1 MESDNNVIGNGSWS
15 SRQQAFLAMERKH
28 DLFSLRVDGW
38 SAWRVMRNFV
48 FRKLENMPLSQP
60 GRPVA
65 VRSIEALVA
74 TFRLIW
80 LLLKG
85 EPRELL
91 VKTCRSGLRAKSGE
105 QFRDVYFDGLLTEG
119 FSYLKMEEIN
129 SPDFD
134 KQAASAARPAELDPV
149 VFTFWGRILGMLLPV
164 RAKALCQSIADMLRS
179 ELGLDLAPSVLRMR
193 LSTVYW
199 QARLYRLLLAR
210 IRPRAILV
218 SDTGEYGLRVAASRQ
233 NIPFIELQ
241 HGIFDAK
248 HPDAI
253 PAWVNGPAAALI
265 LPDALASRG
274 RYWIDCLAETHQGG
288 DVAVPVGSEIID
300 EARLRRKARS
310 KTGTL
315 HLVLTTQGLDSKRLA
330 QWIEVMTKA
339 APASIDWRL
348 SIKLHPVYDQ
358 ENRDFSELQKDGRV
372 RVIGGSD
379 RPNVFDLLSEADLHL
394 SISSACHFDAAA
406 LGVRSVIIPLGDHE
420 WLLHAVDGKQ
430 ILLAQS
436 PDEVWR
442 IATLL
447 EMSAG
452 EGAHRFSE
460 PNFVA
465 NMQKLIARLTGRQ
478 VAGGCLICSAL
489 AG

>member
-1 MESDNNVIGNGSWS
+1 
-15 SRQQAFLAMERKH
+15 MERRY
-28 DLFSLRVDGW
+28 DLFVPLVDGW

-48 FRKLENMPLSQP
+48 FRKLENMPLAQP
-60 GRPVA
+60 GRPTA
-65 VRSIEALVA
+65 IRSVEALAA
-74 TFRLIW
+74 TLRLVW

-85 EPRELL
+85 ERRELL
-91 VKTCRSGLRAKSGE
+91 VKTCRSGLRVKRGE
-105 QFRDVYFDGLLTEG
+105 QFRDVYFDGLLAEG

-134 KQAASAARPAELDPV
+134 KQAASAARPAGLDPV
-149 VFTFWGRILGMLLPV
+149 VFTFWGRILGVLLPV
-164 RAKALCQSIADMLRS
+164 GKKALCQSIADMLRS
-179 ELGLDLAPSVLRMR
+179 ELGLELAPSVLRMR
-193 LSTVYW
+193 ISTVYW

-210 IRPRAILV
+210 IKPRAILV
-218 SDTGEYGLRVAASRQ
+218 SDTGEYGLRIAAGRQ

-253 PAWVNGPAAALI
+253 PGWVKGPATTLI

-274 RYWIDCLAETHQGG
+274 RYWIDRLAETRQGR
-288 DVAVPVGSEIID
+288 DHAVPVGNEFID
-300 EARLRRKARS
+300 EARPRRDARA
-310 KTGTL
+310 KTSAL

-330 QWIEVMTKA
+330 QWIEAMMKA

-358 ENRDFSELQKDGRV
+358 ENLEFSELQRDSRV

-379 RPNVFDLLSEADLHL
+379 LPNVFDLLSEADLHL

-406 LGVRSVIIPLGDHE
+406 LGVRSVIVPLGDHE
-420 WLLHAVDGKQ
+420 WLLHAVDGEQ

-436 PDEVWR
+436 PDEVWHF
-442 IATLL
+442 AVLPET
-447 EMSAG
+447 SAV
-452 EGAHRFSE
+452 ERAYRFSE

-465 NMQKLIARLTGRQ
+465 NMRKLVARLTGPQ
-478 VAGGCLICSAL
+478 IAAGRSICSAI